1 MPASEVS
8 PEPDALCPLAGD
20 GLLAVGTFPVWLP
33 SGAAEPAA
41 LDVHAAKPAAS
52 VSNTGAN
59 RAERL
64 TVVSKFPAFLP
75 GIYWNSHIHDR
86 AQPPAGD
93 PDQRGAVTVN
103 AAGLKCCLLPPG
115 AQVPRSG

>member
-8 PEPDALCPLAGD
+8 PEPDALCPLAVD
-20 GLLAVGTFPVWLP
+20 GLLAVGTFPVWMP

-41 LDVHAAKPAAS
+41 LDVHAAKPTAS

-59 RAERL
+59 RPERP

-75 GIYWNSHIHDR
+75 GTHRNPHLHDEPSHEAHV
-86 AQPPAGD
+86 PPFGWRNVRE
-93 PDQRGAVTVN
+93 PSR
-103 AAGLKCCLLPPG
+103 
-115 AQVPRSG
+115 